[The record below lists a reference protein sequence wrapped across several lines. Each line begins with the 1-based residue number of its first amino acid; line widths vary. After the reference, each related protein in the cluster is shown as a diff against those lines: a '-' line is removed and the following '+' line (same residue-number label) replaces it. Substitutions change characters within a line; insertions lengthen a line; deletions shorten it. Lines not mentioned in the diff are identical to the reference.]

1 MTQTPNLADVGA
13 PPADIDQLLKRGHE
27 RLHRLSSTARLDAE
41 LLLAHVL
48 EATRASLG
56 AHGEVRPAPERVLR
70 YQELI
75 ERRARGEPIAYLTGE
90 REFWSL
96 SLTVTADVL
105 VPRPETE
112 LAVER
117 CLALYGAQSIN
128 AADLGT
134 GSGAIALA
142 LAHERPAWRIVA
154 TDRSVAALGVARAN
168 ATRLGLHQVR
178 FACGDWLGA
187 LGPDGQSCFDLIVS
201 NPPYVAAGDPHLR
214 DLGYEPAGA
223 LTPGLSGMEA
233 LEAILRSAPPYLVR
247 GGWLVLEHGHDQGA
261 RLAGALVAAG
271 YARVRSHADL
281 AGHDRVTEAQWPG
294 AWEDISMVQFETSH
308 GNFTID
314 LYEKD
319 APLTVANFLQYVDD
333 GFFDGTIFHRIV
345 PGFVIQG
352 GGLTADFDQKKT
364 REPVKN
370 EADNGVRNQRG
381 TLSMARTN
389 DVNSATSQFFVN
401 LADNEFLDNR
411 PGNFG
416 YAVFGRVTHG
426 MDVIDKIAKVKTGR
440 RKMYTD
446 APMEDVLIKS
456 ARRTEKAK

>member
-1 MTQTPNLADVGA
+1 
-13 PPADIDQLLKRGHE
+13 
-27 RLHRLSSTARLDAE
+27 
-41 LLLAHVL
+41 
-48 EATRASLG
+48 
-56 AHGEVRPAPERVLR
+56 
-70 YQELI
+70 
-75 ERRARGEPIAYLTGE
+75 
-90 REFWSL
+90 
-96 SLTVTADVL
+96 
-105 VPRPETE
+105 
-112 LAVER
+112 
-117 CLALYGAQSIN
+117 
-128 AADLGT
+128 
-134 GSGAIALA
+134 
-142 LAHERPAWRIVA
+142 
-154 TDRSVAALGVARAN
+154 
-168 ATRLGLHQVR
+168 
-178 FACGDWLGA
+178 
-187 LGPDGQSCFDLIVS
+187 
-201 NPPYVAAGDPHLR
+201 
-214 DLGYEPAGA
+214 
-223 LTPGLSGMEA
+223 
-233 LEAILRSAPPYLVR
+233 
-247 GGWLVLEHGHDQGA
+247 
-261 RLAGALVAAG
+261 
-271 YARVRSHADL
+271 
-281 AGHDRVTEAQWPG
+281 
-294 AWEDISMVQFETSH
+294 MVQFETSH
-308 GNFTID
+308 GNFTIE